1 MRYRI
6 VPERS
11 RLFALA
17 RSSLHPIRVETGA
30 VGGFIE
36 AQIAGEVLDLNSPPR
51 SEIEVAAGALKSGN
65 FLYDHELARQ
75 LEVARYPSV
84 RGVLMAVSG
93 LGGKRYRV
101 RARLLLH
108 GVERELE
115 AEATLLQE
123 SDQSLVVEGERTID
137 MRDFALKPPRL
148 LMFQVY
154 PEVRVRMRIVARPE
168 G

>member
-1 MRYRI
+1 M
-6 VPERS
+6 
-11 RLFALA
+11 
-17 RSSLHPIRVETGA
+17 
-30 VGGFIE
+30 
-36 AQIAGEVLDLNSPPR
+36 
-51 SEIEVAAGALKSGN
+51 KSGN

-123 SDQSLVVEGERTID
+123 SDQSLVVEGEQTID

-148 LMFQVY
+148 SMLQVY
-154 PEVRVRMRIVARPE
+154 PEVRARMRIVARPE